1 MLEGEIMNS
10 KEALKQSCDERGV
23 KDIAECL
30 NISPTAIYNQINDPD
45 KNDILNK
52 FVDFVNACGNDIPIQ
67 WAAAELNGIFLK
79 NPDIAAQKKKIRQTY
94 LPEALQEF
102 GNVIKEIG
110 EAMEDGKV
118 TIEEAEGI
126 RKEWDKLKV
135 LLETFVLAC
144 EFGFLDKNSES
155 K

>member
-1 MLEGEIMNS
+1 MNS
-10 KEALKQSCDERGV
+10 KQALKLACQDRGI

-30 NISPTAIYNQINDPD
+30 SISPTAIYNQINDPG

-67 WAAAELNGIFLK
+67 WAASELNGIFLK
-79 NPDIAAQKKKIRQTY
+79 NPDIEAKKDEINQTY
-94 LPEALQEF
+94 VPEALQDF

-110 EAMEDGKV
+110 QAMEDGKV
-118 TIEEAEGI
+118 TLEEAEKI
-126 RKEWDKLKV
+126 REEWDKLKV

-144 EFGFLDKNSES
+144 EFGFLNENEIPIE
-155 K
+155 

>member
-1 MLEGEIMNS
+1 MNS
-10 KEALKQSCDERGV
+10 KEALKLACDERGV
-23 KDIAECL
+23 KEIAENL
-30 NISPTAIYNQINDPD
+30 KISSTAIYNQINDPD

-79 NPDIAAQKKKIRQTY
+79 NPDIEAKKEEIRQRY
-94 LPEALQEF
+94 VPEALQEF

-110 EAMEDGKV
+110 EAMADGKV
-118 TIEEAEGI
+118 TPEEAESI
-126 RKEWDKLKV
+126 RREWDKLKI

-144 EFGFLDKNSES
+144 EFGFLDDKEE
-155 K
+155 KD

>member
-1 MLEGEIMNS
+1 MNS
-10 KEALKQSCDERGV
+10 KQALKLSCQDRGV

-30 NISPTAIYNQINDPD
+30 SISPTAIYNQINDPD

-79 NPDIAAQKKKIRQTY
+79 NPDIEAKKDEINQTY
-94 LPEALQEF
+94 VPEALQNF

-110 EAMEDGKV
+110 QAMEDGKV
-118 TIEEAEGI
+118 TLEEAEKI
-126 RKEWDKLKV
+126 RKEWDKLKI

-144 EFGFLDKNSES
+144 EFGFLDEKEIQVE
-155 K
+155 